1 MTNQSL
7 AKMERV
13 ALREVWPDEARDF
26 TPWLAEHIAEL
37 GDALGFSLETVEPE
51 SRVGRR
57 SLDILARDTSSG
69 HTVIIENQLESSDG
83 DHLSRLLVYGAGKDA
98 DVVVWI
104 ASEFDDEHRQALQ
117 WLNERTRTQFFGV
130 AIELWKIDNS
140 RPALHFRVIAAPNDW
155 RKRRANYE
163 REVMKRKVRDFR
175 IGLEEKLRRERHLV
189 LEPVSDSDSWLHIKV
204 ADGLYYTVEFFVDDW
219 ISIFLQMNTQDNR
232 SLEWCHAAFDRLE
245 KDKNVIEKKLGQ
257 LEWDRHWQHSEGSYI
272 ASYYPGGTLSELST
286 DSWDEVYD
294 WVVKSCRRFRAVFEP
309 YREELAAA
317 RVRSRPTRR

>member
-26 TPWLAEHIAEL
+26 TPWLANHIAEL

-130 AIELWKIDNS
+130 AIELWRIDNS
-140 RPALHFRVIAAPNDW
+140 NPALHFRVIAAPNDW

-163 REVMKRKVRDFR
+163 REVMKRRVRDFR
-175 IGLEEKLRRERHLV
+175 IGLEEKLQRERHLV
-189 LEPVSDSDSWLHIKV
+189 LEQGSDSQLDIKV
-204 ADGLYYTVEFFVDDW
+204 ADGLYYTVEFFIDDQ
-219 ISIFLQMNTQDNR
+219 ISIFLQMITEDNR
-232 SLEWCHAAFDRLE
+232 SLEWCHAAFDRLHE
-245 KDKNVIEKKLGQ
+245 DKNVIEKKLGE
-257 LEWDRHWQHSEGSYI
+257 LEWERNWHWRPGGGSYI
-272 ASYYPGGTLSELST
+272 ARYYQGGMLSELPP
-286 DSWDEVYD
+286 DSWGKVYD
-294 WVVKSCRRFRAVFEP
+294 WIVKSCRRFRAVFEP

-317 RVRSRPTRR
+317 RVRSRPRRR